1 MASSPSSPPFQP
13 PAGANP
19 LLATGSKNV
28 PVRDLT
34 WLMVSI
40 FIGIFTLV
48 LSCLCCRMRLK
59 RLKEEREQEKEEQ
72 RSESI
77 VHTCTC
83 EKKVIRRVLTPEVTV
98 ELEDSTSWSGLRV
111 SAVSDPVGRSV
122 VAHDR
127 PESYTLPSQYIPNA
141 GERSRKVRRNKA
153 VNTAGVDELSHGI
166 ANAAAAGVPDAELK
180 ESKRQ
185 LANAMQDLPNA
196 EEFAARHLQRMTEA
210 KQAWAK
216 KQRKVET
223 QNQIAIMRAR
233 VEEIQ
238 TRPPSPTR
246 KPSPNI
252 PPTTT
257 RPREAPQSEAN
268 SKALAAVYLEATA
281 THERT
286 LMSVCSSNPFFDPP
300 QGERSKRRVSFDKGR
315 AAKDNDSGQAATVA
329 STVASKPS
337 AGQVSD
343 DEHRRLTLRQELTAR
358 AAQHARAELM
368 SVAQEIEAREDALLD
383 SAALPSPSSSVSG
396 RGCHASQRLHSPRS
410 EPTLPTRCLNNPQQI
425 EEDEEDVR
433 TRV

>member
-1 MASSPSSPPFQP
+1 MASSPSSPPFQS

-28 PVRDLT
+28 PIADLT

-40 FIGIFTLV
+40 FIGVFTLV
-48 LSCLCCRMRLK
+48 MSCLCCRMRLK

-77 VHTCTC
+77 VHTCD
-83 EKKVIRRVLTPEVTV
+83 KKVIGRVLTPEVTV
-98 ELEDSTSWSGLRV
+98 ELENSKSWSGLRV

-127 PESYTLPSQYIPNA
+127 PESFTLPSQYIPNT
-141 GERSRKVRRNKA
+141 GERSSKVRRNKA
-153 VNTAGVDELSHGI
+153 VNTAGVDELSRGI
-166 ANAAAAGVPDAELK
+166 ANAVAAGVPDVELK

-233 VEEIQ
+233 VEEMQ
-238 TRPPSPTR
+238 TRPPSPPR

-252 PPTTT
+252 PPTTM
-257 RPREAPQSEAN
+257 RPREAPQCEAP
-268 SKALAAVYLEATA
+268 SKALEATA

-286 LMSVCSSNPFFDPP
+286 LRSVCSSNPFFDPP
-300 QGERSKRRVSFDKGR
+300 LGESSKRRVSFDKGR
-315 AAKDNDSGQAATVA
+315 DAKDNYSGQAVTVA
-329 STVASKPS
+329 TPVASKPS
-337 AGQVSD
+337 AGRVSD
-343 DEHRRLTLRQELTAR
+343 DEHRRLSVHTFRQERTAR

-368 SVAQEIEAREDALLD
+368 SVAQEIEAREDALLG
-383 SAALPSPSSSVSG
+383 SAALPTPSFSVSG
-396 RGCHASQRLHSPRS
+396 RGCRASQRLHSPRS
-410 EPTLPTRCLNNPQQI
+410 EPTLPTRCLNNPEQI